1 MTDEDIKIKMTE
13 IMTTKEMVERINQN
27 NNMFKKIKVIWKSN
41 RVKDKEITKQMPKE
55 KTINQNK
62 TNLRKN

>member
-27 NNMFKKIKVIWKSN
+27 NNMFKKIKVI
-41 RVKDKEITKQMPKE
+41 
-55 KTINQNK
+55 
-62 TNLRKN
+62 